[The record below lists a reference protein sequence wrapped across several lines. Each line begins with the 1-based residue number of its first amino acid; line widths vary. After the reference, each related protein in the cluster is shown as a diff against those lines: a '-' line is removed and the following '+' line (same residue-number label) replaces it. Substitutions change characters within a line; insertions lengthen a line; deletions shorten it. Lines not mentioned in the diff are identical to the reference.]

1 MSWSWL
7 PKPFPKMVAPPT
19 CSASSST
26 AIRKVIRLFRS
37 GKSEIL
43 TSDRH
48 SPSIYVPYW
57 LIRKC
62 FKRPY
67 WLWLLSHQPGLYLP
81 RISEKF
87 PGHVHVPR
95 FFEQETNGLLSYTR
109 KPKTAPE
116 NIRKIL
122 EKWQDE
128 NVRAYPANHRM

>member
-1 MSWSWL
+1 M
-7 PKPFPKMVAPPT
+7 
-19 CSASSST
+19 
-26 AIRKVIRLFRS
+26 
-37 GKSEIL
+37 
-43 TSDRH
+43 
-48 SPSIYVPYW
+48 
-57 LIRKC
+57 IRKC

-67 WLWLLSHQPGLYLP
+67 WLWLLSHQPGLYLQ

-122 EKWQDE
+122 KNGRIKTYGLIRQIIECKRTMERQ
-128 NVRAYPANHRM
+128 RCKFSTCRFFSGSGKAGQKKRRRFAALRPPFFPAI